1 MHSEN
6 ILEWWVG
13 QHRHCCNHLVCR
25 MGPFSAGSNNY
36 LPLLLGTLPS
46 LPSVTMCMSRW
57 LLPSERFK
65 TVPYLPNCRSRGASV
80 EFVVVVE
87 FFVSSAAS
95 FVHLRDSASCARI
108 ND

>member
-6 ILEWWVG
+6 ILECWVG
-13 QHRHCCNHLVCR
+13 QDKHCCNQLVGR
-25 MGPFSAGSNNY
+25 MGPFSVVVIYY

-80 EFVVVVE
+80 EFVVVEFCVE
-87 FFVSSAAS
+87 EFCA
-95 FVHLRDSASCARI
+95 LRRVVRAKTTKG
-108 ND
+108 